1 MKINFPDYLT
11 TFFTK
16 YISLH
21 RGLSP
26 NSIASYSDT
35 FILFFRY
42 CMEIHSIRQERM
54 TFSIMS
60 KALVAEFCEWIEVD
74 RNCSIATRN
83 LRLTAMHTFFRYLQS
98 EAPEHAALC
107 RDILGIPMK
116 KSANK
121 PPVHLQDI
129 EIKMLLAEPNVH
141 TKAGIRD
148 LAMLAL
154 LYDTGARVSEI
165 INLNVGD
172 VTINARAT
180 VRITGK
186 GNKMRLVPVSPETS
200 NIMKAYLKSNKIERS
215 IVGQPLFVNR
225 SGDKLTRPGVTY
237 ILQKYVA
244 LAKEKNSG
252 YFEKVVSP
260 HVVRHSK
267 ATHLLLSGVNL
278 VYIRDFLGHSSVI
291 TTELYAKSNPEFMR
305 KAIEK
310 CSMPFENSKSPFNKK
325 EKQELTEFLKN
336 FRI

>member
-1 MKINFPDYLT
+1 MKIDFPDYLT

-16 YISLH
+16 YITLH

-60 KALVAEFCEWIEVD
+60 KALVVEFCEWIEND

-83 LRLTAMHTFFRYLQS
+83 LRLTALHTFFRYLQS

-116 KSANK
+116 KCVNK

-129 EIKMLLAEPNVH
+129 EIKMLLEEPNVH

-154 LYDTGARVSEI
+154 LYDTG
-165 INLNVGD
+165 
-172 VTINARAT
+172 
-180 VRITGK
+180 
-186 GNKMRLVPVSPETS
+186 
-200 NIMKAYLKSNKIERS
+200 
-215 IVGQPLFVNR
+215 
-225 SGDKLTRPGVTY
+225 PG
-237 ILQKYVA
+237 
-244 LAKEKNSG
+244 
-252 YFEKVVSP
+252 
-260 HVVRHSK
+260 
-267 ATHLLLSGVNL
+267 
-278 VYIRDFLGHSSVI
+278 SV
-291 TTELYAKSNPEFMR
+291 K
-305 KAIEK
+305 
-310 CSMPFENSKSPFNKK
+310 
-325 EKQELTEFLKN
+325 
-336 FRI
+336 

>member
-1 MKINFPDYLT
+1 MKNDFPDYLT

-16 YISLH
+16 YITLH
-21 RGLSP
+21 KGLSP
-26 NSIASYSDT
+26 NSISSYSDT
-35 FILFFRY
+35 FIVFFRY
-42 CMEIHSIRQERM
+42 CMEIHSIRQEKM

-60 KALVAEFCEWIEVD
+60 KALVAGFCEWIEVD
-74 RNCSIATRN
+74 RKCSVATRN

-107 RDILGIPMK
+107 RDILSIPMK
-116 KSANK
+116 KSVRK

-129 EIKMLLAEPNVH
+129 EIKMLLAEPDVH
-141 TKAGIRD
+141 TKEGIRD

-154 LYDTGARVSEI
+154 LYDTGTRVSEI

-180 VRITGK
+180 VRVTGK
-186 GNKMRLVPVSPETS
+186 GNKMRLVPMSPES
-200 NIMKAYLKSNKIERS
+200 SSILKAYLNSNKIDRS
-215 IVGQPLFVNR
+215 IVEEPLFVNR
-225 SGDKLTRPGVTY
+225 SGNKLTRPGVTY
-237 ILQKYVA
+237 ILQKYVS
-244 LAKEKNSG
+244 LAREKNPE
-252 YFEKVVSP
+252 YFGKVVSP

-291 TTELYAKSNPEFMR
+291 TTEHYAKSNPEFMR
-305 KAIEK
+305 IAIEK
-310 CSMPFENSKSPFNKK
+310 CSLPSENLKSQFSKK